1 MSQENVEVV
10 RRIDA
15 AIHARDMEALLA
27 EHQPDVEI
35 VVLRSEIEGP
45 YQGHDG
51 LRRMATDMFEADFK
65 QRIDEIRDL
74 GEKRV
79 LVLGH
84 QRATVSG
91 ALGSTGS
98 RRSSSSSPGRSHGS
112 KRSGRSRT
120 PSWPPGCGTDESH
133 P

>member
-74 GEKRV
+74 GDKRV

-91 ALGSTGS
+91 A
-98 RRSSSSSPGRSHGS
+98 PWEHGLAEIFEFE
-112 KRSGRSRT
+112 SGKVARLQAFRT
-120 PSWPPGCGTDESH
+120 VEDALVAAGLRE
-133 P
+133 